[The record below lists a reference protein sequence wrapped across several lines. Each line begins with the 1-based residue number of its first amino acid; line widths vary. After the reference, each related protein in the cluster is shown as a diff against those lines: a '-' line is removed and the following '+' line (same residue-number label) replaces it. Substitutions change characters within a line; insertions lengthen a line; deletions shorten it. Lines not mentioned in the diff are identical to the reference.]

1 MDGQQGGSALRLA
14 LQAAKSRYERN
25 KDYLKKG
32 YVPEFR
38 AQVLLINPILTALG
52 WDVLDPGRVRIE
64 EVAGGG
70 DRRDS
75 PRVDTALVD
84 YALYTPGP
92 VCAGVVEAKSPSVQL
107 MRKDRQKKAHAYA
120 AELRGTWV
128 ILTNGLLWR
137 GWMNGDEK
145 MGERCFLLA
154 SLTSDTIEEC
164 CEQLWAISYEKAV
177 DLPEVRT

>member
-1 MDGQQGGSALRLA
+1 MDRLRTA
-14 LQAAKSRYERN
+14 LQDAKSRYERN
-25 KDYLKKG
+25 REYLQNG
-32 YVPEFR
+32 YAHEFR

-64 EVAGGG
+64 EVADAGERK
-70 DRRDS
+70 DLPRADS
-75 PRVDTALVD
+75 ALAD
-84 YALYTPGP
+84 YALYAPGF
-92 VCAGVVEAKSPSVQL
+92 VCAGVVEAKSPSVDL
-107 MRKDRQKKAHAYA
+107 MAPKRQRQAHSYA
-120 AELRGTWV
+120 AELGSAWV

-177 DLPEVRT
+177 DLPKASA

>member
-1 MDGQQGGSALRLA
+1 MDGRQACPALRLA
-14 LQAAKSRYERN
+14 LQAAKARYERH
-25 KDYLKKG
+25 KDYLRKG
-32 YVPEFR
+32 YAPEFR

-52 WDVLDPGRVRIE
+52 WDVLDPDRVRIE
-64 EVAGGG
+64 EVADAG
-70 DRRDS
+70 DRRDL
-75 PRVDTALVD
+75 PRADSAVVD
-84 YALYTPGP
+84 YALYAPGSA
-92 VCAGVVEAKSPSVQL
+92 CAGVVEAKSPSVEL
-107 MRKDRQKKAHAYA
+107 MRKDRQKQAHSYA
-120 AELRGTWV
+120 AELRSTWV

-177 DLPEVRT
+177 DLPGAGA